1 MNKNIEDIVEILH
14 AEKCS
19 CVIYNNDVVRLYWQR
34 GVKDLLTILEK
45 EPSML
50 HGAMIADKV
59 IGKGAAALM
68 ILGGV
73 ESIYAD
79 VISKPALELLSTVKL
94 SVRYAESVPNIINR
108 SGTGICPVENLC
120 MNCKTALDCLPLIK
134 QFIENNFN
142 SKTNL
147 LT

>member
-1 MNKNIEDIVEILH
+1 MTTTIEDIVEILH

-19 CVIYNNDVVRLYWQR
+19 CVICNRGVVRLYWER

-45 EPSML
+45 EPSVL

-73 ESIYAD
+73 ESIYGD
-79 VISKPALELLSTVKL
+79 VISKPALELLSTVN
-94 SVRYAESVPNIINR
+94 VRVSYSDCVPNIINR
-108 SGTGICPVENLC
+108 SGTGICPVETLC
-120 MNCKTALDCLPLIK
+120 KDCESAHDCLPLIK
-134 QFIENNFN
+134 QFV
-142 SKTNL
+142 KK
-147 LT
+147 